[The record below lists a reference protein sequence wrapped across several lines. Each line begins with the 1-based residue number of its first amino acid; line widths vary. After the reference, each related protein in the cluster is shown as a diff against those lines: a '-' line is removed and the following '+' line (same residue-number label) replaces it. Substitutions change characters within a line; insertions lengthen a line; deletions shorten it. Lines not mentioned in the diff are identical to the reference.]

1 MPTIQDIGFVISIKK
16 YNDRSKIIKIFSK
29 SNGIISGFLKNKHTR
44 TEKYKDQ
51 VGNYVY
57 FSCEIKNID
66 GCSNIETQSIEDFLN
81 IFFINKLY
89 LLLFNSM
96 ISILNN
102 ILIKNDVVDEIY
114 KIFYNL
120 MFCFKENNKNTLLN
134 YVDFLYNIVEYT
146 GISINVD
153 KCDLDNN
160 DVFYISPK
168 TGNGISKELGEKYK
182 NQLFS
187 VPQCFLYF
195 NNEYEEIIKAINVL
209 HYFIYKF
216 CKENNIIK
224 KYESIKFFKTEI
236 IKYLKK

>member
-1 MPTIQDIGFVISIKK
+1 MPTIQDIGFIISIKK
-16 YNDRSKIIKIFSK
+16 YNDRSKIVKIFSQN
-29 SNGIISGFLKNKHTR
+29 NGIISGFLKNKNIKI
-44 TEKYKDQ
+44 EKYKDQ
-51 VGNYVY
+51 VGNYVN
-57 FSCEIKNID
+57 FSCELKNID
-66 GCSNIETQSIEDFLN
+66 GYGNVETQSIEDFLN
-81 IFFINKLY
+81 IFFTNKLY
-89 LLLFNSM
+89 LLLFNST

-120 MFCFKENNKNTLLN
+120 MFCFKKNNENILLN

-146 GISINVD
+146 GISINIH

-160 DVFYISPK
+160 DVYYISPK

-182 NQLFS
+182 NQLFL
-187 VPQCFLYF
+187 VPKCFMCF
-195 NNEYEEIIKAINVL
+195 DNNVEEIVKGVNVL

-224 KYESIKFFKTEI
+224 KYDSIKFFKTEI

>member
-1 MPTIQDIGFVISIKK
+1 MPTIQDRGFVISIKK
-16 YNDRSKIIKIFSK
+16 YNDRSKIIKIFSEN
-29 SNGIISGFLKNKHTR
+29 NGIISGFLKNKHTKA
-44 TEKYKDQ
+44 EKYKDQ
-51 VGNYVY
+51 VGNYVS
-57 FSCEIKNID
+57 FGCEVKNVD
-66 GCSNIETQSIEDFLN
+66 GYGNVETQSVEDFLN

-89 LLLFNSM
+89 LLLFNSA

-120 MFCFKENNKNTLLN
+120 MFCFKENNKNILLN

-153 KCDLDNN
+153 SCDLDNN
-160 DVFYISPK
+160 EVFYISPK

-182 NQLFS
+182 NQLFT
-187 VPQCFLYF
+187 VPRCFVGF
-195 NNEYEEIIKAINVL
+195 DNNIEEIIKAVNIL

-216 CKENNIIK
+216 CKENNVIK
-224 KYESIKFFKTEI
+224 KYEPIRFFKTEI